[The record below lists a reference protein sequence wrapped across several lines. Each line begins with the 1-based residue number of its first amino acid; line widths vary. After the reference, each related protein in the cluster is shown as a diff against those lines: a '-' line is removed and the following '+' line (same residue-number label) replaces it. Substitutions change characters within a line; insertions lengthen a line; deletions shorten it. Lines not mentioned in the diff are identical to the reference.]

1 MVFGFCGITANGKS
15 ICEGGAKNAKFFL
28 LKTAVSKNFFR
39 LPNLQIIWET
49 EKFFAAENADT
60 FYYDFNPAFANTM
73 LAEVVFI

>member
-1 MVFGFCGITANGKS
+1 
-15 ICEGGAKNAKFFL
+15 
-28 LKTAVSKNFFR
+28 VSKNFFR